1 MLWMVSGPVEECI
14 SVCVFKKHFCGQCF
28 GQVAG
33 YTEEDAGVQKGLKGM
48 FECYFRVMRVECV
61 HESREVVGG
70 VVP

>member
-1 MLWMVSGPVEECI
+1 M
-14 SVCVFKKHFCGQCF
+14 SVRVFKKHFGGQCF

-33 YTEEDAGVQKGLKGM
+33 FTEEDAGVQELYCEGLKGM

-61 HESREVVGG
+61 HEGREVVCG